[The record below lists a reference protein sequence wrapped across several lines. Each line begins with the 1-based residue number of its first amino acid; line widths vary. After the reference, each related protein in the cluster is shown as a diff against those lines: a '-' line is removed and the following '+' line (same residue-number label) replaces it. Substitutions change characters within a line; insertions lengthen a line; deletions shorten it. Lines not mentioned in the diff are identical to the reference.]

1 MSQPAENTLRSKLGV
16 MALAAVGVAVAVWLV
31 LHVGLGAVMAAVVKV
46 GWGGFALLCFLG
58 LPVFVVLGFA
68 WFVLIPRSAG
78 TKLATFIWGRAVRNS
93 AAEVL
98 PFSQIGGFVIGARAV
113 MLRGVSTSLAS
124 ASMIADVTTELMA
137 QIVYLLIGLI
147 LLVERVPKSPSSRS
161 LVDAAAIGTL
171 LAAIGAVGFLF
182 FQKRGFAIAERIVA
196 RSMPKTAEHAGALHD
211 AMESIHAAPL
221 RLLLSVCGH
230 LTGWFA
236 SAFASWVAVR
246 LMGFHAAFLSIVSID
261 ALLYAIRSAAIIV
274 PNALGVQE
282 AAYTMLMPFFGLTAS
297 AGLALSLLRRARDI
311 TIGIPILLAWQAA
324 EGGHALRRAQ
334 ELR

>member
-1 MSQPAENTLRSKLGV
+1 MNQTAGKTLRSKHGV
-16 MALAAVGVAVAVWLV
+16 MALAAVGVAVAIWLV
-31 LHVGLGAVMAAVVKV
+31 FHVGLRTVMAGVLKV

-58 LPVFVVLGFA
+58 LVVFVVLGSA

-78 TKLATFIWGRAVRNS
+78 TKIETFIWGRSVRDS

-98 PFSQIGGFVIGARAV
+98 PLSQIGGFVIGARAV

-124 ASMIADVTTELMA
+124 ASMIVDVTTELMA
-137 QIVYLLIGLI
+137 QIVYVLVGITI
-147 LLVERVPKSPSSRS
+147 LVERVPKSPSSRS
-161 LVDAAAIGTL
+161 LADAAAIGTL
-171 LAAIGAVGFLF
+171 IAMIGAIGFLF
-182 FQKRGFAIAERIVA
+182 FQKRGFAMVERVVA
-196 RSMPKTAEHAGALHD
+196 RSMPKAAERAGALHD

-230 LTGWFA
+230 LAGWFA

-246 LMGFHAAFLSIVSID
+246 LMGFHPAFLSIVSID
-261 ALLYAIRSAAIIV
+261 ALLYAIRSAAVVV

-282 AAYTMLMPFFGLTAS
+282 AAYAMLMPLFGLTAS

-311 TIGIPILLAWQAA
+311 AIGIPILLAWQAA